1 MRMTRPVIIACLLG
15 LLVATFAGAEQIT
28 SARYSEPVT
37 RYGHFALG
45 RPHEYAQLIATID
58 TGDTLRL
65 ALPADE
71 VFEDL
76 APRLVNLNDQAPT
89 QLLVIISSVRS
100 GARLGL
106 VGVAAGQLAIVAQ
119 SAPIGTPNRWMNP
132 VGVADLD
139 GDGEAEIA
147 AVITPHIGG
156 VLTVYR
162 RDRERLVAI
171 DSMTGFSN
179 HVYGSAELGLSMPA
193 QIGGQMHLLV
203 PDVQRTA
210 VRAIRLTD
218 EGLVETQRCRLG
230 EPVQGTQALTD
241 CKKHFD

>member
-1 MRMTRPVIIACLLG
+1 MLG

-28 SARYSEPVT
+28 SAQYSEPVT

-45 RPHEYAQLIATID
+45 RPHEYAQLIATTD
-58 TGDTLRL
+58 SGNTLRL
-65 ALPADE
+65 ELPADE

-76 APRLVNLNDQAPT
+76 APRLVTLNDQAPT
-89 QLLVIISSVRS
+89 QLLVIISSVRG
-100 GARLGL
+100 GARLAL
-106 VGVAAGQLAIVAQ
+106 VGVTENQLSIVAE
-119 SAPIGTPNRWMNP
+119 SAPIGTPNRWLNP

-162 RDRERLVAI
+162 RDRERLVEI

-179 HVYGSAELGLSMPA
+179 HVYGSAELDLSMPA
-193 QIGGQMHLLV
+193 QIGEQMHLLV
-203 PDVQRTA
+203 PDVQRIV

-218 EGLVETQRCRLG
+218 EGLIETQRCRLE
-230 EPVQGTQALTD
+230 EPVQGPQALID
-241 CKKHFD
+241 CIDHLN